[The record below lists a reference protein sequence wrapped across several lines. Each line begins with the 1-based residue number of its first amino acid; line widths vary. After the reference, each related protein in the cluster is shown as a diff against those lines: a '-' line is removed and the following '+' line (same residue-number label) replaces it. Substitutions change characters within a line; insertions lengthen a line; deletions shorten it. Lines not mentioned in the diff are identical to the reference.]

1 MHSTGSNLEEGRAA
15 ASPVTPAGIVRSCLG
30 WIVGSMPQ
38 SSGFSLHTASPPS
51 IDDTEAAHREGSHL
65 EEGLAA
71 AAVGP
76 TPPVDASHGGGYYS
90 SSIDYDPDR
99 LLGPVRAST
108 GVGSRGTGL
117 VRANRGVQAPRGDS
131 PQQLRMES

>member
-1 MHSTGSNLEEGRAA
+1 
-15 ASPVTPAGIVRSCLG
+15 
-30 WIVGSMPQ
+30 MPQ

-65 EEGLAA
+65 EEGLTA

-76 TPPVDASHGGGYYS
+76 TPPVDAGHGGGYYS
-90 SSIDYDPDR
+90 SFIDYDLDR

-131 PQQLRMES
+131 PQQLRRESCHPVGERDTPLGQSGTDRDVPPAVLSLIHI

>member
-15 ASPVTPAGIVRSCLG
+15 ASPVTPAGIVRNCPG
-30 WIVGSMPQ
+30 WIFGFMPQ
-38 SSGFSLHTASPPS
+38 SSGFSLHTASPPT
-51 IDDTEAAHREGSHL
+51 IDVTEAAHREGSHL

-76 TPPVDASHGGGYYS
+76 TSPVDVSHGGGFS
-90 SSIDYDPDR
+90 SFIDYDPDR

-108 GVGSRGTGL
+108 GVGSLGTGL
-117 VRANRGVQAPRGDS
+117 VRANRGGQAPRGDS